1 MVKNPKGTQHRGKNR
16 DYDQEYAAYGG
27 TPKQIKKQTERVLAR
42 RAETKRVGH
51 KIPTDMQVDHIK
63 PLAKGG
69 GNAKGNLR
77 VITAKAN
84 EHKGDRKA

>member
-16 DYDQEYAAYGG
+16 DYKQEYEAYGG
-27 TPKQIKKQTERVLAR
+27 TPKQIKKQVLRVTAR
-42 RAETKRVGH
+42 REENKAAGH
-51 KIPTDMQVDHIK
+51 KIPTNMQVDHIK

-69 GNAKGNLR
+69 GNAKSNLR
-77 VITAKAN
+77 VISAKEN